1 LYLTN
6 LATKYLQL
14 AVLSMQAILG
24 PHKLLDD
31 ITSLLIAPSVI
42 VRAIVFKT
50 DMARYGHTYIFSG
63 GSAGKLSVHGS
74 TVPEQARKR
83 YLKFQLTVNYRLRR
97 KEMDLRSA
105 ESMIILTLPSESLKR
120 PNDDDIEP

>member
-1 LYLTN
+1 
-6 LATKYLQL
+6 
-14 AVLSMQAILG
+14 MQAILG

-50 DMARYGHTYIFSG
+50 DMARYGHRYIFSG